1 MEFFNPVQFNISSGS
16 RKKIIDESLGKS
28 VLVFC
33 SKTAFNRL
41 TKDKLLSALFN
52 QTNIIF
58 DHSFGNNPSLED
70 IKSISRMYQT
80 YSFDL
85 IIGIGG
91 GSTMDVAKVACIS
104 IPAYKIG
111 ISIEELLIN
120 TNINP
125 GLKAIVCIQV
135 PTTAGTGSE
144 LTHFATIWDYE
155 KKQKKSLNHPS
166 MFAKKAYIDPDF
178 LSEIPIDIAIATAL
192 DALNQAFES
201 IWNLNANL
209 FTRSMARHAIVL
221 GLECLPIINDINDD
235 PSLRTKL
242 CIASVSAG
250 MAISQTRTSICHS
263 ISYPLT
269 LKYGIDHGLACA
281 FSMIAV
287 YKFNLLSIASDINI
301 IRNYIKEDPL
311 IVIESI
317 FKKHDLY
324 ARLAKSLPS
333 KAKFSS
339 EIEEFITTG
348 RFENNIRKCSRE
360 DLVEILNTS
369 YDCVMN

>member
-1 MEFFNPVQFNISSGS
+1 MEVEKFYYDNKVVRKFIVATMLWGIVGMSVGLLLAFMFLFPNLTEGISW
-16 RKKIIDESLGKS
+16 L
-28 VLVFC
+28 
-33 SKTAFNRL
+33 
-41 TKDKLLSALFN
+41 
-52 QTNIIF
+52 
-58 DHSFGNNPSLED
+58 SFGRLRPLHTNAVIFAFVGNA
-70 IKSISRMYQT
+70 IFAGVY
-80 YSFDL
+80 YSSQRL
-85 IIGIGG
+85 
-91 GSTMDVAKVACIS
+91 
-104 IPAYKIG
+104 
-111 ISIEELLIN
+111 
-120 TNINP
+120 
-125 GLKAIVCIQV
+125 LKARMWKDWLSNFNFWGWQAIIVGAAITL
-135 PTTAGTGSE
+135 PLGYTTSKEYAE
-144 LTHFATIWDYE
+144 LEW
-155 KKQKKSLNHPS
+155 
-166 MFAKKAYIDPDF
+166 
-178 LSEIPIDIAIATAL
+178 PIDIAIATAL

>member
-1 MEFFNPVQFNISSGS
+1 M
-16 RKKIIDESLGKS
+16 
-28 VLVFC
+28 
-33 SKTAFNRL
+33 

-125 GLKAIVCIQV
+125 GLKAIDCIQV

-155 KKQKKSLNHPS
+155 KKQKKIIKSS
-166 MFAKKAYIDPDF
+166 KYVCK
-178 LSEIPIDIAIATAL
+178 E
-192 DALNQAFES
+192 
-201 IWNLNANL
+201 
-209 FTRSMARHAIVL
+209 
-221 GLECLPIINDINDD
+221 GL
-235 PSLRTKL
+235 
-242 CIASVSAG
+242 
-250 MAISQTRTSICHS
+250 
-263 ISYPLT
+263 Y
-269 LKYGIDHGLACA
+269 
-281 FSMIAV
+281 
-287 YKFNLLSIASDINI
+287 
-301 IRNYIKEDPL
+301 
-311 IVIESI
+311 
-317 FKKHDLY
+317 
-324 ARLAKSLPS
+324 
-333 KAKFSS
+333 
-339 EIEEFITTG
+339 
-348 RFENNIRKCSRE
+348 
-360 DLVEILNTS
+360 
-369 YDCVMN
+369 